1 MSDLQWLRL
10 MTNPS
15 LSWKEWL
22 LAFVAGGLT
31 AFALRAVF
39 PNKRRTLWQNIAV
52 ILLMMYLFLVLSSL
66 VLVRPVGEDYTWE
79 LELFWS
85 YRHLLREGNR
95 FYLWENVL
103 NIVLFVPAGF
113 LMKMAFPQMKIRKLL
128 LVGVVIS
135 LGLELMQLGLK
146 RGLFELDDIVHNT
159 VGMGICGCIAGM
171 LMKMMY
177 SGKQVRI

>member
-22 LAFVAGGLT
+22 LAFVVGGLT

-39 PNKRRTLWQNIAV
+39 PNKRRTFLQKIAI

-66 VLVRPVGEDYTWE
+66 VLVRPAGEDYTWE

-85 YRHLLREGNR
+85 YRHLLVEGNR

-113 LMKMAFPQMKIRKLL
+113 LMKIAFPRMKIRKILL
-128 LVGVVIS
+128 FGAAIS
-135 LGLELMQLGLK
+135 FGLELMQLGLK
-146 RGLFELDDIVHNT
+146 RGLFELDDIVHNMI
-159 VGMGICGCIAGM
+159 GMGIGGGIAGM
-171 LMKMMY
+171 LRKIRFAY
-177 SGKQVRI
+177 R